1 MKILEILEIDKNGRA
16 LIHSHSNS
24 ELVEAIGE
32 LQEFVQKD
40 KLEYKRGWRDRAAQ
54 SDLENRTCDGCIHHL
69 SANGNIPLSCMDCS
83 RFYADAFEA
92 KDKFKKCENCKHKD
106 GESGSLTHCSYFEQ
120 FMPTEIG
127 KCDIWEQ
134 KC

>member
-1 MKILEILEIDKNGRA
+1 MKILKILEIDRNGRA

-24 ELVEAIGE
+24 ELVEAINE
-32 LQEFVQKD
+32 IQEFVQKD
-40 KLEYKRGWRDRAAQ
+40 KSEYKRGWRDRDTQ
-54 SDLENRTCDGCIHHL
+54 SDLEEMAC
-69 SANGNIPLSCMDCS
+69 
-83 RFYADAFEA
+83 
-92 KDKFKKCENCKHKD
+92 KNCKHKD

-127 KCDIWEQ
+127 KCDIWESK

>member
-16 LIHSHSNS
+16 LIRSHSNS

-54 SDLENRTCDGCIHHL
+54 SDLENRTCD
-69 SANGNIPLSCMDCS
+69 S
-83 RFYADAFEA
+83 
-92 KDKFKKCENCKHKD
+92 CKHFEEGICYSNKICLMNG
-106 GESGSLTHCSYFEQ
+106 GEHILTTKEFSCNQWVQNRYVKRE
-120 FMPTEIG
+120 G
-127 KCDIWEQ
+127 LK
-134 KC
+134 